1 MPRCVNLVRFRKHP
15 SGTTRNDARTAP
27 MAFFTLGINHQT
39 APVEIREK
47 LAFNRAELPAVLAE
61 LTALPAVEEA
71 VVLSTCN
78 RTEVYCALDGDSPDH
93 VLDWLASSRADLDPG
108 VRDRFYSYAD
118 AEVVRH
124 LLRVAC
130 GLDSLVIGEPQIFG
144 QLKQAYDDARASHC
158 VGPLMHRLF
167 QYGFSVAK
175 QVRTETAIGAN
186 AVSVAY
192 AAVNLARQI
201 FGDLDKHTA
210 LLVGAGETI
219 ELAASYL
226 DDRKLSR
233 MIVANRTTE
242 RARELASRYRGY
254 AIALDDIPDHL
265 GEADIVIASTAS
277 PDAIITR
284 DIVEKALKGRKH
296 RPIFMVDIAVPR
308 DIEPAV
314 GKLDDVYLYTVD
326 DLQGVI
332 DENRAS
338 RAQAA
343 QEAEEIIEAKTRT
356 FLEQLHSLDAVPLI
370 RSLRE
375 RGEAEKRRALEKA
388 ERMIAAGKPP
398 EEVMAWLANNLT
410 NRLLHGPTST
420 LRDAAS
426 EMRPDLVRAA
436 RELFDLDRQGG
447 HDDEDQT

>member
-1 MPRCVNLVRFRKHP
+1 
-15 SGTTRNDARTAP
+15 

-47 LAFNRAELPAVLAE
+47 LAFNRAELPQALA
-61 LTALPAVEEA
+61 ALRDLPEVEE
-71 VVLSTCN
+71 VVLLSTCN
-78 RTEVYCALDGDSPDH
+78 RTEVYCAVDGDSPSA
-93 VLDWLASSRADLDPG
+93 VLDWLASARADMDPG
-108 VRDRFYSYAD
+108 VRDRFYTYSED
-118 AEVVRH
+118 EVVRH

-144 QLKQAYDDARASHC
+144 QLKQAYDDARTHDT

-201 FGDLDKHTA
+201 FGDLNRHTA
-210 LLVGAGETI
+210 LLIGAGETI

-226 DDRKLSR
+226 HDRKLAR
-233 MIVANRTTE
+233 MIVANRTAE
-242 RARELASRYRGY
+242 RAQEVASRYKGF
-254 AIALDDIPDHL
+254 AIPLDEIGAHV

-277 PDAIITR
+277 PDVILTR
-284 DIVEKALKGRKH
+284 KAVEKALAGRKH

-308 DIEPAV
+308 DIESSV
-314 GKLDDVYLYTVD
+314 GELDDVYLYTVD

-332 DENRAS
+332 EENRAS
-338 RAQAA
+338 REQAA
-343 QEAEEIIEAKTRT
+343 QDAEEIVEAKVSL

-370 RSLRE
+370 RGLRDK
-375 RGEAEKRRALEKA
+375 GEAEKRRALEKA
-388 ERMIAAGKPP
+388 ERMLAAGKPAD
-398 EEVMAWLANNLT
+398 EVMLWLANTLT
-410 NRLLHGPTST
+410 NRLLHAPTST

-426 EMRPDLVRAA
+426 ELRPDLVRAA
-436 RELFDLDRQGG
+436 RELFELDETKQ
-447 HDDEDQT
+447 DKDPSEDKR